1 MYRHHKSFFGNL
13 YIYIPIQQSTQP
25 GTDNPVILFSYHSKQ
40 EQPGHSSDP
49 ATPLNTVKPNTP
61 RYHSQLHHTLPVWE
75 LPYIPTYLPT
85 KPTMLLPLL
94 LTLPSLGASMPALTV
109 ASASAA
115 AMPAILIP
123 PTSATKQNV
132 QPIAPFN
139 VTGFAA
145 SAVILSH
152 RVLYVWSPPFPL
164 LSPPTPPSLPPSL
177 VPALIPMLN
186 L

>member
-1 MYRHHKSFFGNL
+1 MIRGIRSKGVWQVRQSIRKICIHVSTPQSFFGNL

-85 KPTMLLPLL
+85 YLPNQPCSSLYSSLSPLSGPRCQLPLWL
-94 LTLPSLGASMPALTV
+94 RLQQQQCQPS
-109 ASASAA
+109 
-115 AMPAILIP
+115 
-123 PTSATKQNV
+123 
-132 QPIAPFN
+132 
-139 VTGFAA
+139 
-145 SAVILSH
+145 
-152 RVLYVWSPPFPL
+152 
-164 LSPPTPPSLPPSL
+164 
-177 VPALIPMLN
+177 
-186 L
+186 